1 MSTLKS
7 QWLRVLVHVGAW
19 TPLAVLVFD
28 AVYRRLGPE
37 PIRAAELRTG
47 YTALVLVV
55 LTLACTPLN
64 TWFGFREALRH
75 RRTLGLYA
83 FAYAVIHFLIF
94 IGVDYLFDPW
104 LLYDAIFERPY
115 ALAGLTAFLILL
127 PLAITSTKGWKRH
140 LGQNWRK
147 LHWGIYFAAP
157 IAVIHFIWSAKL
169 DYREPL
175 IFGAIIAALLA
186 LRLRPI
192 RVFAAQ
198 VRSRVSTGVLQRP
211 KPPVMEQVGD
221 R

>member
-1 MSTLKS
+1 MNTLKS
-7 QWLRVLVHVGAW
+7 NWLRVLIHLGAW
-19 TPLAVLVFD
+19 TPLAVLIYD
-28 AVYRRLGPE
+28 ALYRRLGPE
-37 PIRAAELRTG
+37 PIRTAELRTG

-64 TWFGFREALRH
+64 TWFGFRDALRH

-83 FAYAVIHFLIF
+83 FAYAAVHFLIF
-94 IGVDYLFDPW
+94 LGVDYLFDPW

-127 PLAITSTKGWKRH
+127 PLALTSTKGWKRR

-157 IAVIHFIWSAKL
+157 VAVIHFIWSTKL

-175 IFGAIIAALLA
+175 IFGAIVAALLIA
-186 LRLRPI
+186 RLRPI
-192 RVFAAQ
+192 RQLVTAI
-198 VRSRVSTGVLQRP
+198 RSRAASRASSQPLERSASRTP
-211 KPPVMEQVGD
+211 
-221 R
+221 

>member
-7 QWLRVLVHVGAW
+7 QWLRILIHLGAW
-19 TPLAVLVFD
+19 TPLLVLIFD
-28 AVYRRLGPE
+28 VLYRRLGPE

-64 TWFGFREALRH
+64 TWFGFRDALRH

-83 FAYAVIHFLIF
+83 FAYAAIHFTIF

-127 PLAITSTKGWKRH
+127 PLAITSTKGWKRR

-157 IAVIHFIWSAKL
+157 IAVIHFIWSVKL

-175 IFGAIIAALLA
+175 IFAAIVAALLMS
-186 LRLRPI
+186 RLRPI
-192 RVFAAQ
+192 RQLITAI
-198 VRSRVSTGVLQRP
+198 RSRAANRASPQPQPLQRSVNRAP
-211 KPPVMEQVGD
+211 
-221 R
+221 